1 MFHFSGCL
9 GGSKNNFGP
18 VVVQEEEAAA
28 IWGEFGKKKSEMETR
43 GSLPSIQLETCLT
56 ESFIRGSTS
65 LYNTSI
71 QMTIQRSSVGQ
82 LTTLVMILIML
93 FYVWQLSIPAKQ

>member
-65 LYNTSI
+65 LYNT
-71 QMTIQRSSVGQ
+71 
-82 LTTLVMILIML
+82 
-93 FYVWQLSIPAKQ
+93 